1 MRQTNKNRLENR
13 TICNSSWIIYNPVRV
28 TPKAERQNSASK
40 EKKMN
45 TILFIEQ
52 LPEQVKNL
60 IYSLAEL
67 EIHEANPELNSE
79 EIGETLAD
87 LMNEKIKDIVP
98 LLQEYVNDLYERS

>member
-1 MRQTNKNRLENR
+1 MRQKDKNRLEDR
-13 TICNSSWIIYNPVRV
+13 TICYSSWVIYNPVTR
-28 TPKAERQNSASK
+28 TPKAERQNSARR
-40 EKKMN
+40 ENTMN
-45 TILFIEQ
+45 NIMFIEQ

-67 EIHEANPELNSE
+67 EIHEANPELDSE
-79 EIGETLAD
+79 EISETLAD

>member
-1 MRQTNKNRLENR
+1 
-13 TICNSSWIIYNPVRV
+13 
-28 TPKAERQNSASK
+28 
-40 EKKMN
+40 MN
-45 TILFIEQ
+45 NIMFIEQ

-79 EIGETLAD
+79 EISETLAD